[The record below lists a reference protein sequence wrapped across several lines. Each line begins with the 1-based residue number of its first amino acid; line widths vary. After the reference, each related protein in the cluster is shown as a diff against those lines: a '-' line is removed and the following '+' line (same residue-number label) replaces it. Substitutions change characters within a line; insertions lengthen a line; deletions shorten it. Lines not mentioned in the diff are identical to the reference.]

1 VRRLAAPLIR
11 LVTVLFAVTALS
23 FLLLNLLPGDPT
35 IAILGPAAGNSA
47 AHDQLRKELHLD
59 QSVPQRYVHWLGR
72 AVHGDLGESYST
84 NQSVASAIGQRL
96 PLTLELVILAE
107 LLALAIAIPLGVFA
121 ARRPNGWFDRL
132 TGTSTFAL
140 LALPSFM
147 LGVLLVY
154 LFAVKWHIFPATG
167 TGTWFHIG
175 NGVVGTPGSL
185 TLPIITLAAGQL
197 AVFGR
202 LLRTEMVATLRSD
215 FILASR
221 SKGIPQWRILFFHAL
236 RPSSF
241 TLLTV
246 LGITAAGLVGG
257 SIIVEQ
263 LFALPGMGS
272 LLVESILK
280 RDYLVVQGCVVLIS
294 AAFVLFN
301 FFVDLV
307 YAVLDPR
314 IRYGTVSA

>member
-1 VRRLAAPLIR
+1 VRHLAAPLIR

-35 IAILGPAAGNSA
+35 IAILGPAAGDPA
-47 AHDQLRKELHLD
+47 AHEQLRKELHLD

-72 AVHGDLGESYST
+72 ALHGDLGQSYST

-140 LALPSFM
+140 LAMPSFM

-154 LFAVKWHIFPATG
+154 LFAVKWNMFPATG

-202 LLRTEMVATLRSD
+202 LLRTD

-272 LLVESILK
+272 LLVQSILK